1 MVELDLEGRVVTLAV
16 AQKPFDKEGAGGYP
30 NTFSTLVPVVYDDGS
45 RADPADYPAKQD
57 VWWMIRSG
65 VRALAEPGRL
75 VTGTLERSQQVG
87 HPDKAHYQV
96 RVESVDAA
104 RPGELVEIL
113 ELFPDEIKDVR
124 ELVSQAHPLT
134 VDHPPMDQVYVRWQG
149 NIYGPL
155 RTTTTPSRDRDG
167 AWLVQLT
174 PAHPDSSVL
183 QVPDQT
189 LGKVPSGRSHHVEVE
204 VSLNNFPT
212 YHHFSQTHLC
222 RYFLIPQEVFR
233 AVIPAGAT
241 RLVLENEQ
249 AIINRAAKKVF
260 SRKKRQDLLH
270 LLAELDGGLGDGP
283 VDAAEVIRAMRV
295 RLGDEEKEAEA
306 LARAL
311 LESAAMDERLKRAQ
325 EQAAQEHVEKH
336 AALLQTRAEERV
348 AALRKE
354 LVALEK
360 RKETVADEVEALRRD
375 QLAGVEAEL
384 EAKRREFDVSLQK
397 EREKLE
403 GQARELD
410 RQRELLSKNLAEVSD
425 RLAKNRD
432 DLVNQFLAISPL
444 LSQLNLVAAPSSLV
458 PRPSSLA
465 EDEGQGTGDKGQGTR
480 DKQPARAFVL
490 PAFVQGGP
498 PGRDVREV
506 GFFERFCK
514 HVEASGFKHRRLDLA
529 AFHLSVKCNDL
540 TVLGGLPGTGK
551 SSLPRLYAEAL
562 AGDEY
567 EEGLRRYLHVG
578 VSPSWLDMRDVLGHT
593 NALDRCFQPAESGLY
608 QHLVCAQEEE
618 RHRGADS
625 RMYFVCL
632 DEMNLAQVEHYFSGF
647 IQTLEQLHGMREVRC
662 FSPEI
667 VGPADPFA
675 PWPTLSL
682 PRSLRFVGTVNFD
695 ETTRQLS
702 QRVLDRANLIRL
714 HPSPLLDAKDPARAR
729 AIGPAVTLKNY
740 RGWIDPS
747 PRLDRSLGELI
758 DRLREPLNRLGCPLN
773 PRRFNAIR
781 KFVGSAP
788 PEVCKPEQALDL
800 QIAQR
805 VLPQVRNLFR
815 PGAQEALDAIKK
827 TLESHP
833 SGFLESLQ
841 LLGEMGDSDYPAEPY
856 AEGAGE

>member
-16 AQKPFDKEGAGGYP
+16 AQKPFDKESAGGFS

-45 RADPADYPAKQD
+45 RANPADFPAKQD

-65 VRALAEPGRL
+65 GRALAEPGRL

-96 RVESVDAA
+96 RVESVEPA
-104 RPGELVEIL
+104 RSAQLTEIL
-113 ELFPDEIKDVR
+113 ELLPDEIKDVR
-124 ELVSQAHPLT
+124 ELASQAHPLT
-134 VDHPPMDQVYVRWQG
+134 VDHPPLDQVFVRWRG
-149 NIYGPL
+149 HLYGPL
-155 RTTTTPSRDRDG
+155 RTTASPSRDRDG
-167 AWLVQLT
+167 LWLVQLS
-174 PAHPDSSVL
+174 PAHPDSYVL
-183 QVPDQT
+183 QVPDQV
-189 LGKVPSGRSHHVEVE
+189 LGKVPSGRSHHIDVD
-204 VSLNNFPT
+204 VSLNNYPP
-212 YHHFSQTHLC
+212 YHHFRQAHLC
-222 RYFLIPQEVFR
+222 RYFLIPREDFQ
-233 AVIPAGAT
+233 AVVPAASP

-249 AIINRAAKKVF
+249 AVINRAAKKVF
-260 SRKKRQDLLH
+260 SRKKRQDLIH
-270 LLAELDGGLGDGP
+270 LLAELDGGLGNGP
-283 VDAAEVIRAMRV
+283 VDAADVIRSLGV

-311 LESAAMDERLKRAQ
+311 LESGAMDDRLSRAQ

-348 AALRKE
+348 VGLRKE

-360 RKETVADEVEALRRD
+360 RKETVADEVETLRRD
-375 QLAGVEAEL
+375 RLAAVEGDL
-384 EAKRREFDVSLQK
+384 EAKRREFDVACQK
-397 EREKLE
+397 EREKLD

-410 RQRELLSKNLAEVSD
+410 RQREVLSKNLAQVSNE
-425 RLAKNRD
+425 LATNRD
-432 DLVNQFLAISPL
+432 GLVNQFLAISPL
-444 LSQLNLVAAPSSLV
+444 LSQLNLVAAGPRESAPSAVAPSSA
-458 PRPSSLA
+458 PAPA
-465 EDEGQGTGDKGQGTR
+465 EAR
-480 DKQPARAFVL
+480 PARVFVL
-490 PAFVQGGP
+490 PAFVQGGA

-514 HVEASGFKHRRLDLA
+514 HVEASGFKHRRIDLA

-562 AGDEY
+562 AGDEH
-567 EEGLRRYLHVG
+567 EDGLRRYLHVG

-608 QHLVCAQEEE
+608 QHLVYAQEEE
-618 RHRGADS
+618 KQRGADS
-625 RMYFVCL
+625 RLYLVCL

-647 IQTLEQLHGMREVRC
+647 IQALERPHGMREVRC

-667 VGPADPFA
+667 VGPTDPFA
-675 PWPTLSL
+675 AWPTLNL
-682 PRSLRFVGTVNFD
+682 PRTLRFVGTVNFD

-714 HPSPLLDAKDPARAR
+714 HPSPLLDAKDPAPTRSL
-729 AIGPAVTLKNY
+729 GPAVTLRNY
-740 RGWIDPS
+740 RDWIDPS

-758 DRLREPLNRLGCPLN
+758 DKLREPLGRLGCPLN
-773 PRRFNAIR
+773 PRRFNAVR

-833 SGFLESLQ
+833 LGFPESLQ
-841 LLGEMGDSDYPAEPY
+841 SLEEMADSDYPADLL

>member
-16 AQKPFDKEGAGGYP
+16 AQRPFDKEGAGGFA

-45 RADPADYPAKQD
+45 RADPADFPAKQD

-75 VTGTLERSQQVG
+75 VTGQLERSQQVG
-87 HPDKAHYQV
+87 HPDKAHYQI

-104 RPGELVEIL
+104 RSSQLVEIL
-113 ELFPDEIKDVR
+113 ELFPDEFLDVR
-124 ELVSQAHPLT
+124 ELASKAHPLT
-134 VDHPPMDQVYVRWQG
+134 VDHPPLDQVYVRWRG
-149 NIYGPL
+149 HLYGPL
-155 RTTTTPSRDRDG
+155 KTTAAPARDREG
-167 AWLVQLT
+167 LWTVHLA
-174 PAHPDSSVL
+174 PAQPDSSVL
-183 QVPDQT
+183 QVPDDV
-189 LGKVPSGRSHHVEVE
+189 LGKVPSGRCHRAEVE

-222 RYFLIPQEVFR
+222 RYFLIPHEDFR
-233 AVIPAGAT
+233 AVIPPAAT
-241 RLVLENEQ
+241 RLVLENEP

-260 SRKKRQDLLH
+260 SRKKRQDLSH
-270 LLAELDGGLGDGP
+270 LLEELDGGLGGGS
-283 VDAAEVIRAMRV
+283 VDAADVIRALRA
-295 RLGDEEKEAEA
+295 RLGDEEKEAES

-311 LESAAMDERLKRAQ
+311 LESGAMDDRLRRAQ

-348 AALRKE
+348 TALRKE

-360 RKETVADEVEALRRD
+360 RKETMADEVEAVRRD
-375 QLAGVEAEL
+375 RLTGVEADL
-384 EAKRREFDVSLQK
+384 EARRREFEVSLQK
-397 EREKLE
+397 ERDKLE

-425 RLAKNRD
+425 RMAKNRD

-444 LSQLNLVAAPSSLV
+444 LSQLNLVAASPRELSPSSAA
-458 PRPSSLA
+458 PAAAPA
-465 EDEGQGTGDKGQGTR
+465 QTGS
-480 DKQPARAFVL
+480 ARVFVL
-490 PAFVQGGP
+490 PAYVQGGP
-498 PGRDVREV
+498 AGRDVREV

-593 NALDRCFQPAESGLY
+593 NALDRCFQPGESGLY

-618 RHRGADS
+618 KHRGADS
-625 RMYFVCL
+625 RLYFVCL

-647 IQTLEQLHGMREVRC
+647 IQALERPHGMREVRC

-675 PWPTLSL
+675 AWPTLSL
-682 PRSLRFVGTVNFD
+682 PRTLRFVGTVNFD

-714 HPSPLLDAKDPARAR
+714 HPSPLLDAKDPAPAR

-740 RGWIDPS
+740 RDWIDPS

-758 DRLREPLNRLGCPLN
+758 DKLREPINRLGCPLN

-833 SGFLESLQ
+833 FGFPESLQ
-841 LLGEMGDSDYPAEPY
+841 SLSEMGDSDYPSDLY
-856 AEGAGE
+856 GEGAGE

>member
-16 AQKPFDKEGAGGYP
+16 AQKPFDKEGDSGVT
-30 NTFSTLVPVVYDDGS
+30 NTFSTLVPVVYDDGG
-45 RADPADYPAKQD
+45 RADPYDFPAKQD
-57 VWWMIRSG
+57 VWWMIRSS
-65 VRALAEPGRL
+65 VRGLADPGRL
-75 VTGTLERSQQVG
+75 VTGTLERSQQAG

-96 RVESVDAA
+96 RVESVEAA
-104 RPGELVEIL
+104 RSTQLTEIL
-113 ELFPDEIKDVR
+113 ELLPDEIGDVR
-124 ELVSQAHPLT
+124 QLASQSHPLK
-134 VDHPPMDQVYVRWQG
+134 VDHPPLDQVFVRWRG
-149 NIYGPL
+149 SLYGPL
-155 RTTTTPSRDRDG
+155 RTTASPARDREG
-167 AWLVQLT
+167 MWLVQLA

-183 QVPDQT
+183 QLPDDV
-189 LGKVPSGRSHHVEVE
+189 LGKVPSGRSHRVEVD
-204 VSLNNFPT
+204 VSLNNYPT
-212 YHHFSQTHLC
+212 YHRFSQAHLC
-222 RYFLIPQEVFR
+222 RYFLIPREDFQ
-233 AVIPAGAT
+233 AVLPAGAT

-249 AIINRAAKKVF
+249 AVINRAAKKVF
-260 SRKKRQDLLH
+260 SRKKRQDLIH
-270 LLAELDGGLGDGP
+270 LLADLDGALGATS
-283 VDAAEVIRAMRV
+283 VEATEVIRVLKA
-295 RLGDEEKEAEA
+295 RLGDEEKEADA

-311 LESAAMDERLKRAQ
+311 LESGAVDDRLRRAQ

-360 RKETVADEVEALRRD
+360 RKEGVADEVEAVRRD
-375 QLAGVEAEL
+375 RLAGIEADL
-384 EAKRREFDVSLQK
+384 EAKRHDFDVSCQK

-403 GQARELD
+403 AQARELD
-410 RQRELLSKNLAEVSD
+410 RQRELLSKNLAKVSD
-425 RLAKNRD
+425 ELAKNRD
-432 DLVNQFLAISPL
+432 ELVNQFLAISPL
-444 LSQLNLVAAPSSLV
+444 LSQLNLFAAPSS
-458 PRPSSLA
+458 PAPGPSSLA
-465 EDEGQGTGDKGQGTR
+465 EDEGQGARDKGQGTG
-480 DKQPARAFVL
+480 DKQPARVFSL
-490 PAFVQGGP
+490 PAFVQGGA

-618 RHRGADS
+618 KHRGADS
-625 RMYFVCL
+625 RLYFVCL

-647 IQTLEQLHGMREVRC
+647 IQALERPHAMREVRC
-662 FSPEI
+662 FSPEM
-667 VGPADPFA
+667 VAPSDPFA
-675 PWPTLSL
+675 AWPTLNL
-682 PRSLRFVGTVNFD
+682 PRTLRFVGTVNFD

-714 HPSPLLDAKDPARAR
+714 HPSPLLDAKDPAPAR
-729 AIGPAVTLKNY
+729 AIGPVVTLRNY
-740 RGWIDPS
+740 RDWIDPS

-758 DRLREPLNRLGCPLN
+758 DKLREPLHRLGCPLN

-788 PEVCKPEQALDL
+788 PEVAKPEQSLDL

-827 TLESHP
+827 TLEAHP
-833 SGFLESLQ
+833 FGFPESLQ
-841 LLGEMGDSDYPAEPY
+841 SLEEMGDSDYPAELF